1 MAKNIPSDNLQ
12 IDDLIVA
19 FLAGSASSEE
29 REQLLAWVKESPEN
43 KEHFRLTRQAWLVAM
58 TGQKDKFDSRKQQAF
73 DHFHRRISSTA
84 YKQRGGLT
92 ISLTARRL
100 MGRAAVA
107 AVALCIGAG
116 VGLWLDARITEQRL
130 IASSYAIEAP
140 RGAIIRVE
148 LPDGST
154 AWLNADSRLSY
165 DGGFGVTN
173 RDVRLNGEGYFE
185 VAKLGHDM
193 PFRVGAD
200 EVLVEVLGTKFDVS
214 SYANDPDIVVTLT
227 QGSVSLTADG
237 ISTLLHPGEI
247 ASYNRANGETT
258 VRPMGE
264 EAPYWQTGKL
274 NFDNSS
280 LLQITR
286 VLERAYNVRFEV
298 KTDTIGDLR
307 FHGEFDVDNNSI
319 DDIMQVM
326 AATHHLRYRIRGNTV
341 VIY

>member
-1 MAKNIPSDNLQ
+1 
-12 IDDLIVA
+12 
-19 FLAGSASSEE
+19 
-29 REQLLAWVKESPEN
+29 
-43 KEHFRLTRQAWLVAM
+43 
-58 TGQKDKFDSRKQQAF
+58 
-73 DHFHRRISSTA
+73 
-84 YKQRGGLT
+84 
-92 ISLTARRL
+92 
-100 MGRAAVA
+100 
-107 AVALCIGAG
+107 
-116 VGLWLDARITEQRL
+116 
-130 IASSYAIEAP
+130 
-140 RGAIIRVE
+140 
-148 LPDGST
+148 
-154 AWLNADSRLSY
+154 
-165 DGGFGVTN
+165 
-173 RDVRLNGEGYFE
+173 
-185 VAKLGHDM
+185 
-193 PFRVGAD
+193 
-200 EVLVEVLGTKFDVS
+200 
-214 SYANDPDIVVTLT
+214 
-227 QGSVSLTADG
+227 VSLTADG